1 MREVSQVL
9 VSQALNIA
17 REGIIDAGA
26 PKTATPR
33 PQPLSPAK
41 RLRRLEY
48 DFAQM
53 ILLSDMLDSLTVVP
67 PPKDKALP
75 EIIVKARNGTTETDL
90 FRLNTPSTAD
100 FSKELQLVMGY
111 ATLRPERLPE
121 ITVQTGDLIS
131 FYATILPIQPA
142 RARMI
147 HYLLDLAMNL
157 STAIV
162 QRIKLGFDVPRPDT
176 LSDQVQPMLPTPLH
190 ASYPSG
196 HATQAFAVAM
206 LLTLLSKPR
215 ERPGNVE
222 PDSQLFRMATRIA
235 VNRSVAGVHFP
246 SDSAAG
252 ALLGITLAR
261 WIAVRAG
268 AMPEGCPSMIFD
280 APLWGDEAPDKSRD
294 FYLARLC
301 EVMPGT
307 SGCLKYARKPVKV
320 PASDLLEG
328 VWKMASDEWSDRWS

>member
-1 MREVSQVL
+1 ML

-26 PKTATPR
+26 PKTMTPH
-33 PQPLSPAK
+33 QKPLSPAK
-41 RLRRLEY
+41 RLRRIEY

-67 PPKDKALP
+67 PPKDKSLP
-75 EIIVKARNGTTETDL
+75 EIVVKARNGTHETDL
-90 FRLNTPSTAD
+90 FKLNMPSPAD
-100 FSKELQLVMGY
+100 FSKELQLIMGY
-111 ATLRPERLPE
+111 ATLRPERLAE
-121 ITVQTGDLIS
+121 ISVQTSDLIS
-131 FYATILPIQPA
+131 FFASILPIQPA

-147 HYLLDLAMNL
+147 HYLLDLALNL

-162 QRIKLGFDVPRPDT
+162 QRIKLGFDAPRPDT
-176 LSDQVQPMLPTPLH
+176 LSDQVQPLLPMPLH

-206 LLTLLSKPR
+206 LLTLLTKPQD
-215 ERPGNVE
+215 RPGKVE

-235 VNRSVAGVHFP
+235 VNRTVAGVHFP
-246 SDSAAG
+246 SDSVAG

-268 AMPEGCPSMIFD
+268 AMPQGCPSMTFD
-280 APLWGDEAPDKSRD
+280 APLWGDEAHDHSRD

-307 SGCLKYARKPVKV
+307 HACLKYAKHPVSV
-320 PASDLLEG
+320 PASGLLEG
-328 VWKMASDEWSDRWS
+328 VWEMASNEWSDRWS